1 MGGVVV
7 ERKSGVFG
15 GTLSGAFSRGGDEA
29 EGRGG
34 GGCALS
40 SFPYD

>member
-1 MGGVVV
+1 M

-15 GTLSGAFSRGGDEA
+15 GTFSAVFSRG
-29 EGRGG
+29 RGG
-34 GGCALS
+34 DVDAVGSGGCALS